1 MGLRVNWM
9 GQRKES
15 EKLNNRE
22 NVGGRGTV
30 FGATNDLIS
39 YHHGPGRR
47 EGKGRT
53 ENVLR

>member
-9 GQRKES
+9 GQREES

-30 FGATNDLIS
+30 FSATNDLTFVS
-39 YHHGPGRR
+39 PRSWKKRG
-47 EGKGRT
+47 EKQD
-53 ENVLR
+53 